1 MSKLFEEA
9 IADAKK
15 LKEVAEENAKKAI
28 LESVTPQIRQFIEEQ
43 LIEQD
48 MSVSIKC
55 GSCGHKQPYS
65 ISKDED
71 QVQCAGKGCETMLDV
86 PGAVSETSGFEEQV
100 ISDDDALDEE
110 IYLDES
116 AMASLVNLIGKENL
130 DSLNESKSKEALF
143 SAVKGA
149 VATMDDDQREK
160 LLNLSHKI
168 NESANTLSSERGET
182 MSRKYY
188 EVDLRTLRE
197 ALEEEET
204 EMSESDELSELYE
217 EFSSL
222 LEQDEDDDGEEAG
235 DDLPPMDDMEP
246 LEGEEAGGAEEGAM
260 LSSADVE
267 AAVREMAADLGL
279 DLGGE
284 GDMGGDM
291 AGMDFGD
298 MGGLEGLEDE
308 DADAE
313 EDTEQL
319 DEVFNVDPRVL
330 RQEIN
335 RVKRL
340 VREGKMDHH
349 FGGKGGGK
357 AGVDGAFGG
366 KGKSK
371 AGVKGA
377 FGGGSEGKDVFVN
390 PPQLNKLNEAIR
402 QLRRQ
407 NRAQSE
413 KLNKYRGAVNSL
425 REQLEDLNLF
435 NAKLLYVNKLL
446 QSKSLNESQKKSVI
460 KALDEAQS
468 LQEAKSLYTSLTETF
483 KRNTG
488 TSTLNESRV
497 MGGSSR
503 PTTSAQSTSTS
514 TTNELSR
521 WQRLAGL

>member
-28 LESVTPQIRQFIEEQ
+28 LESVTPQIKEFIESQLLEETSEGDMCEQ
-43 LIEQD
+43 CGKP
-48 MSVSIKC
+48 MSE
-55 GSCGHKQPYS
+55 GDHDHDH
-65 ISKDED
+65 DED
-71 QVQCAGKGCETMLDV
+71 VL
-86 PGAVSETSGFEEQV
+86 EEEV
-100 ISDDDALDEE
+100 
-110 IYLDES
+110 YLDES
-116 AMASLVNLIGKENL
+116 ALASLVNLIGEENL
-130 DSLNESKSKEALF
+130 DSLNESKTQEALF

-149 VATMDDDQREK
+149 VTSMNDDQREQ
-160 LLNLSHKI
+160 LLNLSHRLD
-168 NESANTLSSERGET
+168 ESADYLSSKKGET

-188 EVDLRTLRE
+188 EVDLRALRE
-197 ALEEEET
+197 SLAEEET
-204 EMSESDELSELYE
+204 EKNEYMYEEEEGEGEDEANELAELYE
-217 EFSSL
+217 QFSTL
-222 LEQDEDDDGEEAG
+222 LEQDEEEDMG
-235 DDLPPMDDMEP
+235 DMEGMEDMDDMEDMEDM
-246 LEGEEAGGAEEGAM
+246 EGEAGGESIPMSLARDAIQE
-260 LSSADVE
+260 LID
-267 AAVREMAADLGL
+267 DLGI
-279 DLGGE
+279 DLEGGAE
-284 GDMGGDM
+284 
-291 AGMDFGD
+291 AGADEEPAPEFDFGD
-298 MGGLEGLEDE
+298 MGDEEG
-308 DADAE
+308 AE
-313 EDTEQL
+313 GEEEQL

-335 RVKRL
+335 RIKKL

-366 KGKSK
+366 KGKYK
-371 AGVKGA
+371 AGVKNA
-377 FGGGSEGKDVFVN
+377 FGGGSEGQDPFTN

-402 QLRRQ
+402 NLRRQ

-446 QSKSLNESQKKSVI
+446 QNKSLNESQKKSVI

-483 KRNTG
+483 RGGKGQKTI
-488 TSTLNESRV
+488 SESRV
-497 MGGSSR
+497 FGSSSR
-503 PTTSAQSTSTS
+503 PTTSAQSNATST
-514 TTNELSR
+514 NAELGR

>member
-15 LKEVAEENAKKAI
+15 LKEVAEANAKKAI
-28 LESVTPQIRQFIEEQ
+28 IESVTPQIKEFIESQLLEDTDEGKMCEQ
-43 LIEQD
+43 
-48 MSVSIKC
+48 C
-55 GSCGHKQPYS
+55 GKPMNEGDH
-65 ISKDED
+65 DHAEN
-71 QVQCAGKGCETMLDV
+71 L
-86 PGAVSETSGFEEQV
+86 EEEV
-100 ISDDDALDEE
+100 
-110 IYLDES
+110 YLDES
-116 AMASLVNLIGKENL
+116 ALASLVNLIGEENL
-130 DSLNESKSKEALF
+130 DSLNESKSQEALF

-149 VATMDDDQREK
+149 VTTMDDIQREK
-160 LLNLSHKI
+160 LLNLSHKL
-168 NESANTLSSERGET
+168 NESADYLSSNKGET

-197 ALEEEET
+197 QLEDENENYAMEDEDMGDAEEK
-204 EMSESDELSELYE
+204 ELQELYE

-222 LEQDEDDDGEEAG
+222 LEQDEEGDEDMEDMEGMEDMEDMDAPAG
-235 DDLPPMDDMEP
+235 GADIPADEVARAIQDMIDDLGIDLGAGM
-246 LEGEEAGGAEEGAM
+246 EGEE
-260 LSSADVE
+260 
-267 AAVREMAADLGL
+267 EMDDEPAPEFDFGEME
-279 DLGGE
+279 GGE
-284 GDMGGDM
+284 DQ
-291 AGMDFGD
+291 
-298 MGGLEGLEDE
+298 
-308 DADAE
+308 
-313 EDTEQL
+313 EQL

-349 FGGKGGGK
+349 FGGKGDGK

-366 KGKSK
+366 KGKNK

-377 FGGGSEGKDVFVN
+377 FGGGNEGKDVFVN

-402 QLRRQ
+402 NLRRQ

-446 QSKSLNESQKKSVI
+446 QNKSLNESQKKSVI

-468 LQEAKSLYTSLTETF
+468 LQEAKSLYSSLTETF
-483 KRNTG
+483 RSNKEKKTI
-488 TSTLNESRV
+488 SESRV
-497 MGGSSR
+497 FGSSSR
-503 PTTSAQSTSTS
+503 PTTSAQSTATS
-514 TTNELSR
+514 SNNELSR

>member
-28 LESVTPQIRQFIEEQ
+28 LESVTPQIREFIEEQ
-43 LIEQD
+43 LLEGEEE
-48 MSVSIKC
+48 K
-55 GSCGHKQPYS
+55 GA
-65 ISKDED
+65 KDEE
-71 QVQCAGKGCETMLDV
+71 VEETEALDN
-86 PGAVSETSGFEEQV
+86 
-100 ISDDDALDEE
+100 LDEE
-110 IYLDES
+110 VYLDEG
-116 AMASLVNLIGKENL
+116 ALASLVNLIGEENL
-130 DSLNESKSKEALF
+130 DSLNESKSQEALF

-149 VATMDDDQREK
+149 VATMDDVQRDK
-160 LLNLSHKI
+160 LLNLSHKLD
-168 NESANTLSSERGET
+168 ESANNLSSKRGDT
-182 MSRKYY
+182 MSRNYY

-197 ALEEEET
+197 AIEEEE
-204 EMSESDELSELYE
+204 EKHEGQDHDDLDELYE

-222 LEQDEDDDGEEAG
+222 LEQDEEDGEDVEAPEG
-235 DDLPPMDDMEP
+235 DMDMPMDMDAPAGGDTLPVEDVEAAIQDLIADLGIDMGGEAAGGDMDMDMDMELPPMDDAP
-246 LEGEEAGGAEEGAM
+246 EGEE
-260 LSSADVE
+260 
-267 AAVREMAADLGL
+267 
-279 DLGGE
+279 
-284 GDMGGDM
+284 
-291 AGMDFGD
+291 
-298 MGGLEGLEDE
+298 
-308 DADAE
+308 
-313 EDTEQL
+313 EQL

-335 RVKRL
+335 RIKRL

-366 KGKSK
+366 KGKQK

-377 FGGGSEGKDVFVN
+377 FGGGSEGKDAFVN

-446 QSKSLNESQKKSVI
+446 QNKSLNENQKKSVI

-468 LQEAKSLYTSLTETF
+468 LQEAKSLYSSLTETF
-483 KRNTG
+483 RRSSSK
-488 TSTLNESRV
+488 STLSESRV
-497 MGGSSR
+497 LGSSSR
-503 PTTSAQSTSTS
+503 PTTSAQSSATSS
-514 TTNELSR
+514 NNELSR